1 MAQND
6 YFVIVYQV
14 LKYLYECLKKGEKPE
29 ICYLTAAAYN
39 IPENYWQYI
48 ILSLIT
54 EEYVKGI
61 TVNNTKDGILFLEI
75 CLMPLLHQKVF
86 HTYLKIR

>member
-29 ICYLTAAAYN
+29 ACYLTASAYRAGGCRTD
-39 IPENYWQYI
+39 
-48 ILSLIT
+48 L
-54 EEYVKGI
+54 
-61 TVNNTKDGILFLEI
+61 
-75 CLMPLLHQKVF
+75 C
-86 HTYLKIR
+86 RA